1 MAQHW
6 HISLVEVDGTR
17 EGDVTLIALP
27 HLLPAVDV
35 AQSMAAA
42 LRDRRPLSVVRLGD
56 GEALTLAQEILL
68 PIPEVR
74 RRGEFL
80 PYAGVHPPDLAARD
94 RLAAAVRSA
103 DIIGLTTAEH
113 PDYGP
118 LLLEALAAHG
128 IDPATRVCT
137 DAVVNYTLHEG
148 GHLTR
153 LLLSLPRPR
162 VLVAGNLGQRLS
174 VALKSAG
181 VEVVATVTPVRG
193 CADVDRVIKEIALHS
208 FDIGLVPAGIA
219 AVIICAEAAHE
230 FGKVMLD
237 FGHLADEIIAGQKTL

>member
-1 MAQHW
+1 MARHW
-6 HISLVEVDGTR
+6 HISLLEVDGMS
-17 EGDVTLIALP
+17 EGDVTLNALP
-27 HLLPAVDV
+27 HLLSAAEV
-35 AQSMAAA
+35 AQRMAAA

-56 GEALTLAQEILL
+56 GEALTLAQEIVL

-80 PYAGVHPPDLAARD
+80 PYAGVRPPDIAARD

-103 DIIGLTTAEH
+103 DIIGLTTAAH

-128 IDPATRVCT
+128 IDPGLHTCT
-137 DAVVNYTLHEG
+137 DAVVNYTLHAG
-148 GHLTR
+148 GHLRR

-162 VLVAGNLGQRLS
+162 VLVAGNLAQGLS
-174 VALKSAG
+174 VALRSAG
-181 VEVVATVTPVRG
+181 AEVVATITPVRG
-193 CADVDRVIKEIALHS
+193 CTDTDRVLGEIARHS

-219 AVIICAEAAHE
+219 AVIICAEAAHK

-237 FGHLADEIIAGQKTL
+237 FGHLSDEIISGSKTL